1 MNGTRLSGWKLT
13 TARIVWIV
21 TYTATILLT
30 AYGLILGRDRP
41 YRLSPPE
48 LIERIHELNLSFDFL
63 VVVGL
68 ILPFIAFA
76 LTALVI
82 FIKRSDDWMAMFFG
96 LTMVGIG
103 CYNTRALVIVE
114 AVGVDA
120 LYVPAKLIHWMAVM
134 FSPMFL
140 FIFPDGK
147 FRPSWVKFL
156 FALQIPILFVFPD
169 LPEVLLQMPIATQYI
184 DAWRWQSIVFISGFY
199 LAAGILAQVIR
210 YRRYSDS
217 AQRQQTKL
225 VILSYCGFMASIVA
239 SYTLLLAGFPDEW
252 FAWGLVVAL
261 PMIILSPIAIGVAIL
276 RYRLYDLGIVL
287 NRTIVYGAL
296 TVFLGACYFGLIAI
310 LQTVLTP
317 FLGENDLAVAA
328 STLAVA
334 ALFQPARRR
343 IQKGIDHLFYRDRY
357 DAQKVVDRFSRRLH
371 DEIDLESLEEEL
383 LGVVIETVH
392 PTKVAVWLIGTDG
405 TVPPREMAHR
415 PTAAGM
421 SERKREVQIVRNV

>member
-1 MNGTRLSGWKLT
+1 MNSTKLSGWRLT
-13 TARIVWIV
+13 AARVVWVV
-21 TYTATILLT
+21 TYTSAVLLT
-30 AYGLILGRDRP
+30 VYGLILGRDRP

-48 LIERIHELNLSFDFL
+48 LIERIHEMNLSFDFL

-68 ILPFIAFA
+68 ILPFFAFA

-103 CYNTRALVIVE
+103 CYNTRALVVVE
-114 AVGVDA
+114 VVGLDA
-120 LYVPAKLIHWMAVM
+120 LYIPAKLIHWMTVM
-134 FSPMFL
+134 FAPMFL
-140 FIFPDGK
+140 FIFPDGR
-147 FRPSWVKFL
+147 FRPGWTKVL
-156 FALQIPILFVFPD
+156 FALQIPFLIVFPD
-169 LPEVLLQMPIATQYI
+169 LGEVLLQMPIATQYI
-184 DAWRWQSIVFISGFY
+184 DAWRWQSIVGIAGAY
-199 LAAGILAQVIR
+199 LSLGIVAQLVR

-252 FAWGLVVAL
+252 FAWALVVAL
-261 PMIILSPIAIGVAIL
+261 PMIILSPVAIGVAIL

-296 TVFLGACYFGLIAI
+296 TVFLAICYFSLVAI
-310 LQTVLTP
+310 LQTVMP
-317 FLGENDLAVAA
+317 FVGENDLAVAA

-343 IQKGIDHLFYRDRY
+343 IQKGIDHLFYRDKY
-357 DAQKVVDRFSRRLH
+357 DAQKVVDRFSQRLH
-371 DEIDLESLEEEL
+371 AEIDLESLEEEL
-383 LGVVIETVH
+383 VGVIKETVH
-392 PTKVAVWLIGTDG
+392 PTEVAVWLVGANG
-405 TVPPREMAHR
+405 
-415 PTAAGM
+415 AAPATKQT
-421 SERKREVQIVRNV
+421 ERHGAGP